1 MDNDKKYLE
10 EKAEDWVMDKAERW
24 RDHYQSNHEEKFDE
38 YYRLWRG
45 IWDSSDKMR
54 ESERSK
60 LISPALQQAVE
71 SSVAEVE
78 EATFGRG
85 KWFDIRDDRNDKD
98 SKDVAY
104 LREQLSEDF
113 LFTKTRKAVGEVL
126 INAAVYGTGMAELVI
141 EEVNEMKPASQPIM
155 DGAMQAVGV
164 TIEKRVVV
172 KLRPIQPQNF
182 LIDPTASSIEE
193 ALGVII
199 DEFVPRH
206 QVEMGIENGIYNDV
220 EIEDADTDNDI
231 EADKEL
237 TAYED
242 DKVRL
247 TKYYGLIPRHIYLS
261 ALEDDE
267 DDELSSAVKE
277 NKDSVDEEEEEEKE
291 KGYVEVVIVIA
302 NGKSILKIEENPY
315 MMQDRPLVAFPW
327 DVVPGRFW
335 GRGVCEKGYNSQKA
349 LDSELRA
356 RIDAL
361 ALTVHPMMA
370 MDATRMPR
378 GAKLEIRPGKTILTN
393 GNPAEILQPFKFGN
407 LDQVTFAQ
415 AAELQKMV
423 QMATGAID
431 AAGIPGSINGEAAA
445 GAVSMSLGAIIKRHK
460 RTLVN
465 FQESFLIPMIE
476 KTAWRYM
483 QFDPDNYPVSDYKFV
498 PSSSLGVIAREYE
511 VTQLVQLLQT
521 LGQNSPMYPMLVSS
535 VIDNMG
541 LTNREDLIAKLEEMN
556 QPNPEEQQMQQA
568 QQQLQMQTMEAQL
581 QVLQAQA
588 AKYSA
593 EAQQTLVE
601 TQLEPQVVQ
610 AKLVAALATNL
621 QDGTGDDVEFERR
634 AKIAELLLKEE
645 DIVSNERIATM
656 QMQSK
661 IRQPQGRQHSGGS
674 VSKTPNLFKK
684 HLTKQSKCGI
694 ITTSLLTMKGKRD
707 G

>member
-1 MDNDKKYLE
+1 MEDDNKYTVQ
-10 EKAEDWVMDKAERW
+10 KVEDWVMDKAERW
-24 RDHYQSNHEEKFDE
+24 RDHYESNYEQKFDE

-45 IWDSSDKMR
+45 IWASEDKMR

-85 KWFDIRDDRNDKD
+85 KWFDIKDNRTDKD
-98 SKDVAY
+98 SADIAY

-113 LFTKTRKAVGEVL
+113 VFTKTRKAVGEVL
-126 INAAVYGTGMAELVI
+126 LNAAVYGTGMAELVI
-141 EEVNEMKPASQPIM
+141 EEVNEMKPATQPIM
-155 DGAMQAVGV
+155 EEAMMAVGV
-164 TIEKRVVV
+164 TVEPRVVV

-182 LIDPTASSIEE
+182 LIDPTASTVED

-206 QVEMGIENGIYNDV
+206 QVEMGIEAGIYNDV
-220 EIEDADTDNDI
+220 ELEDADTDTDL
-231 EADKEL
+231 EVDKEL
-237 TAYED
+237 STYDD

-247 TKYYGLIPRHIYLS
+247 TKYYGLIPRHVYNQ
-261 ALEDDE
+261 ALEEGIEDELAEAVTPVE
-267 DDELSSAVKE
+267 DDDDGVM
-277 NKDSVDEEEEEEKE
+277 D
-291 KGYVEVVIVIA
+291 KGYIEVIVVIA
-302 NGKSILKIEENPY
+302 NGGQLLKIEENPF
-315 MMQDRPLVAFPW
+315 MMQDRPIVTFPW

-349 LDSELRA
+349 LDAELRA

-370 MDATRMPR
+370 MDASRMPR

-483 QFDPDNYPVSDYKFV
+483 QFDPDHYPVKDYKFV

-521 LGQNSPMYPMLVSS
+521 LGQDSPMYPMLVSS

-541 LTNREDLIAKLEEMN
+541 LTNREELIAKLTEIN
-556 QPNPEEQQMQQA
+556 QPNPQAEQAAQQQQQMQ
-568 QQQLQMQTMEAQL
+568 LAQL
-581 QVLQAQA
+581 QAQIDVFTGQAR
-588 AKYSA
+588 KY
-593 EAQQTLVE
+593 EADAQKAMVE
-601 TQLEPQVVQ
+601 AQLEPQVVQ
-610 AKLVAALATNL
+610 AKLAAALSNNL
-621 QDGTGDDVEFERR
+621 QAGTQDDVEFERR
-634 AKIAELLLKEE
+634 AKVAELLLKEADIKSNE
-645 DIVSNERIATM
+645 DIARM
-656 QMQSK
+656 QMQYK
-661 IRQPQGRQHSGGS
+661 NQ
-674 VSKTPNLFKK
+674 TP
-684 HLTKQSKCGI
+684 
-694 ITTSLLTMKGKRD
+694 
-707 G
+707 